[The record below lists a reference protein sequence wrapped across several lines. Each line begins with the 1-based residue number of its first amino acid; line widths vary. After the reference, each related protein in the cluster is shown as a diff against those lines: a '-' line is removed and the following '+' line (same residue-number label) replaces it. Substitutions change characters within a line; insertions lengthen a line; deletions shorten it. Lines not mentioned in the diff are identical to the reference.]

1 MATIPSKPGMFS
13 YLSPEER
20 VPATHPLRPIRQY
33 VDTALTALSPQ
44 LARCMPDTGRP
55 SIAPEKLLRAL
66 LLQVLYSL
74 RSERLLMEQLEYNL
88 LFRWFVGLD
97 LDAPVWDVTV
107 FTKNRDRLLAGQVAT
122 AFFEQVLAQAK
133 AHRLLSDEHFTVDG
147 TLIEAWAGQKSFKQK
162 TDAAPVPPP
171 DDPGNPSVDFRGERR
186 TNATHASTTDPEAR
200 LYKKAAGQE
209 AKLCFL
215 GHVLMENRHG
225 LVVNTRLTQATGT
238 AEREAAL
245 ALLRERPGRQ
255 RVTLGGDKNYDTQ
268 AFVQDLRALQVT
280 PHVAQHTTN
289 RASAI
294 DGRTTRHPGYAVSQQ
309 KRKRVEEIFGWL
321 KTVGLLRKVKLRGV
335 RRVGWLFTFAAA
347 VVQPGADAQSR
358 GGRRMSRHDPAARTV
373 APSRPPRWDATPSR
387 MGVDGSYDWAVSMT
401 KCKKRSMMLP
411 EIERIRGEQLCG
423 TFEAQRLAWPSI
435 QLPGNRIQLFLREA
449 TQVAAL
455 GQILP
460 QQAVGVL
467 VDAALPGTVRIGE
480 VDFHPG
486 GFRQPVMRCHFPALI
501 VRQRQTP
508 LRLDPI
514 QHMTESAQRRLSTGV
529 VHPGQYREQ
538 GGALHQRP
546 DSRAVLRPLDEIT
559 FPVPRISRAST
570 SGGRA

>member
-1 MATIPSKPGMFS
+1 MRGHDTQHAGMFS

-44 LARCMPDTGRP
+44 LEQLYARTGRP

-74 RSERLLMEQLEYNL
+74 RSERLLMEELQYNL

-107 FTKNRDRLLAGQVAT
+107 FTKNRDRVLEGEVAT

-162 TDAAPVPPP
+162 TDVTPVPPT
-171 DDPGNPSVDFRGERR
+171 DDSGNPSVDFRGERR

-225 LVVNTRLTQATGT
+225 LVVNTRLTSATGT

-245 ALLRERPGRQ
+245 ALLRERPGRP
-255 RVTLGGDKNYDTQ
+255 RVTVGGDKNYDTQ
-268 AFVQDLRALQVT
+268 VFVQDLRALQVT

-294 DGRTTRHPGYAVSQQ
+294 DGRTTRHPGYTVSQQ

-347 VVQPGADAQSR
+347 VYNLV
-358 GGRRMSRHDPAARTV
+358 RMRSLVEAA
-373 APSRPPRWDATPSR
+373 A
-387 MGVDGSYDWAVSMT
+387 
-401 KCKKRSMMLP
+401 
-411 EIERIRGEQLCG
+411 
-423 TFEAQRLAWPSI
+423 
-435 QLPGNRIQLFLREA
+435 
-449 TQVAAL
+449 
-455 GQILP
+455 
-460 QQAVGVL
+460 
-467 VDAALPGTVRIGE
+467 
-480 VDFHPG
+480 
-486 GFRQPVMRCHFPALI
+486 
-501 VRQRQTP
+501 
-508 LRLDPI
+508 
-514 QHMTESAQRRLSTGV
+514 
-529 VHPGQYREQ
+529 
-538 GGALHQRP
+538 
-546 DSRAVLRPLDEIT
+546 
-559 FPVPRISRAST
+559 
-570 SGGRA
+570 

>member
-1 MATIPSKPGMFS
+1 MRGHDTQQAGMFS

-33 VDTALTALSPQ
+33 VDTALTVLSPQ
-44 LARCMPDTGRP
+44 LEQLYARTGRP
-55 SIAPEKLLRAL
+55 SIAPEKHLRAL

-74 RSERLLMEQLEYNL
+74 RSERLLLEALQYNL

-107 FTKNRDRLLAGQVAT
+107 FTKNRDRLLAGAVAT

-133 AHRLLSDEHFTVDG
+133 THHLLFDEHFTVDG

-162 TDAAPVPPP
+162 TDATPMPLT

-186 TNATHASTTDPEAR
+186 TNATHAATTDPEAR

-225 LVVNTRLTQATGT
+225 LVVNTRLTPATGT

-245 ALLRERPGRQ
+245 ALLRERPVRQ
-255 RVTLGGDKNYDTQ
+255 RVTVGGDKNYDTQ
-268 AFVQDLRALQVT
+268 AFVHDLRALQVT

-294 DGRTTRHPGYAVSQQ
+294 DGWTTCHLGYTVSQQ

-335 RRVGWLFTFAAA
+335 RRVGWLFTFAAD
-347 VVQPGADAQSR
+347 VYNLV
-358 GGRRMSRHDPAARTV
+358 RMRHLVEAA
-373 APSRPPRWDATPSR
+373 A
-387 MGVDGSYDWAVSMT
+387 
-401 KCKKRSMMLP
+401 
-411 EIERIRGEQLCG
+411 
-423 TFEAQRLAWPSI
+423 
-435 QLPGNRIQLFLREA
+435 
-449 TQVAAL
+449 
-455 GQILP
+455 
-460 QQAVGVL
+460 
-467 VDAALPGTVRIGE
+467 
-480 VDFHPG
+480 
-486 GFRQPVMRCHFPALI
+486 
-501 VRQRQTP
+501 
-508 LRLDPI
+508 
-514 QHMTESAQRRLSTGV
+514 
-529 VHPGQYREQ
+529 
-538 GGALHQRP
+538 
-546 DSRAVLRPLDEIT
+546 
-559 FPVPRISRAST
+559 
-570 SGGRA
+570 